1 MRLENRD
8 IRVTIIT
15 PGATET
21 ELLESITVDQVRKHF
36 VDTPRVRIR
45 ADDIANAIAYAIE
58 QPSSVD
64 VSEIIVRPVD
74 TEY

>member
-36 VDTPRVRIR
+36 VEIGR
-45 ADDIANAIAYAIE
+45 AH
-58 QPSSVD
+58 V
-64 VSEIIVRPVD
+64 
-74 TEY
+74 